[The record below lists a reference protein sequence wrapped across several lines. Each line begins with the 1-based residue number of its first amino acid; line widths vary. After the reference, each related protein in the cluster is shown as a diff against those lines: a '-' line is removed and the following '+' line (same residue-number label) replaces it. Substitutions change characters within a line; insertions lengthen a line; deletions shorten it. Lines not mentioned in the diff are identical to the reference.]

1 MNDETLGHK
10 IKTLRKAKCLS
21 QEKFAEKAE
30 LSQQHISRIEKGLTY
45 PGVAT
50 LTKIAKALSI
60 PLDDLVETGIKDRED
75 RYTFDILRK
84 LEFLGIEDKLK
95 VSGYIERILDENG
108 IQCIKNK

>member
-1 MNDETLGHK
+1 MKDETLGHK
-10 IKTLRKAKCLS
+10 IKTLRKAKDLS

-50 LTKIAKALSI
+50 LTKIAKALNI
-60 PLDDLVETGIKDRED
+60 PLDDLIETGIKDRED

-95 VSGYIERILDENG
+95 VTGYIERILDENG
-108 IQCIKNK
+108 IELIKSK

>member
-1 MNDETLGHK
+1 MKDETLGHR
-10 IKTLRKAKCLS
+10 IKTLRKAKGLS
-21 QEKFAEKAE
+21 QDKFAEKAE
-30 LSQQHISRIEKGLTY
+30 LSQQHISRIEKVLTY

-50 LTKIAKALSI
+50 LTKIAKVLSI
-60 PLDDLVETGIKDRED
+60 PLDDLVDTDIKDRED